1 MYSRCPIFCFS
12 AFNSGGV
19 DMIILKYD
27 NFKDVVNTLWN
38 YSLDLKKVEII
49 RIPDNEFILIIYKE

>member
-1 MYSRCPIFCFS
+1 
-12 AFNSGGV
+12 
-19 DMIILKYD
+19 MIILKYD